1 MFLITANKPAKTNAE
16 RAEEMMR
23 NFPDKDTAM
32 ECAESWLRDGYV
44 AVKLWK
50 LDAEPRIKQIVDWGG
65 K

>member
-1 MFLITANKPAKTNAE
+1 
-16 RAEEMMR
+16 
-23 NFPDKDTAM
+23 M

-50 LDAEPRIKQIVDWGG
+50 LDAEPRIKQIVDWGE